1 MKRNF
6 KNIYFLI
13 LLCLFCNISFS
24 QSKNPYGFDNI
35 DFPNKLIRFGAGTK
49 GGLLYPIAE
58 SICKLINK
66 NQDASRIRCVLIE
79 TPGAE
84 FNVMALENESFE
96 ISITQGDNL
105 IRMTADEEDG
115 PTALR
120 LVSLLG
126 YAPVNL
132 FARKDIN
139 SIEDFKGKKYNA
151 NAPGTGSA
159 MTGKDFLDSANLDN
173 KDFSSV
179 EYFPSSQIASNFCDK
194 NIDFGI
200 YVYPHPGQII
210 KNILDCD
217 GKLLS
222 IPKNVLSSM
231 KENIPSSKEI
241 IIPKGVYPKVDSDI
255 NSIAV
260 PMVLV
265 STSNISQEAIFRFV
279 TILKTH
285 YGLVASRLPQISRDF
300 LDLKDMS
307 EIDFNVHDGATRA
320 LSISK

>member
-1 MKRNF
+1 
-6 KNIYFLI
+6 
-13 LLCLFCNISFS
+13 
-24 QSKNPYGFDNI
+24 
-35 DFPNKLIRFGAGTK
+35 
-49 GGLLYPIAE
+49 
-58 SICKLINK
+58 
-66 NQDASRIRCVLIE
+66 
-79 TPGAE
+79 
-84 FNVMALENESFE
+84 MALENESFE

-159 MTGKDFLDSANLDN
+159 MTGRDFLDSAKLND
-173 KDFSSV
+173 KDFGAV

-194 NIDFGI
+194 KIDFGI
-200 YVYPHPGQII
+200 YVYPHPGRII
-210 KNILDCD
+210 KDVLDCD

-241 IIPKGVYPKVDSDI
+241 VIPKGVYPKVDEDI
-255 NSIAV
+255 SSIAV

-265 STSNISQEAIFRFV
+265 STSNINQESIYRFV

-285 YGLVASRLPQISRDF
+285 YGLLSSRLPQISRDF

-320 LSISK
+320 LSNSK